1 MNELFSWTPTAM
13 QAIAWV
19 TLTFF
24 ALWTVFLAI
33 GTIRLARKRYHSS
46 DYNKLEE
53 FVLGDS
59 LVVPNDDLEFLDT
72 LTELRY
78 GLDAY
83 PEGWP
88 LPTDDYQAELD
99 QHIADLMMKNGLL
112 N

>member
-19 TLTFF
+19 VLTFF

-33 GTIRLARKRYHSS
+33 GTVRLARKQLHNSS
-46 DYNKLEE
+46 FNKLEE

-59 LVVPNDDLEFLDT
+59 LVEPNDDLEFLDT

-78 GLDAY
+78 GFDGWS
-83 PEGWP
+83 EGWP

-99 QHIADLMMKNGLL
+99 QHIADLMMKNGVF